1 MKSLVR
7 TMAIG
12 RARPKREPGDPGQT
26 ASLTDDPFSGQYS
39 SGQVLTPAVNPSYLT
54 GLMVYSDTLGG
65 AVSAMAQNIDGF
77 GHQLVP
83 RRTPQ
88 TEEETAAAE
97 AEKLRLET
105 FFAYIHP
112 DKSLTRLRKDRR
124 MDMEVTGRG
133 AIEIIRSMPDKEHP
147 TGEITGFNHIRSK
160 NLRFC
165 AEDSTPYRATAWRF
179 NIQTGEWE
187 TYEYFHRFRRYVHQV
202 NGQNRYF
209 KSFGDPRLL
218 DCINNTWFVDAG
230 GAYITDRSEVPEEKR
245 DNIANE
251 LWVDVIYDPD
261 DVQGNPRW
269 LGSLIDLENDRL
281 SKESANDYLEQGGV
295 PMCIMTISGGA
306 LDAVTYDR
314 VNDALKDAR
323 DDHPENRFIIVEIQA
338 TKEEGGP
345 LEGNSMVQPKIEVI
359 KLNDLQRSDDSMFL
373 NLQARSSE
381 NVLRPFRI
389 NSLFLGKNG
398 DQSFATANISMQL
411 NESQVFAPERSE
423 FDWFINFKLFPELN
437 ATWWLFQSLGPKLE
451 DNTTWESVLR
461 MAIEFGAVP
470 DYETL
475 RAILSEVLG
484 YKLPT
489 GDKEGQ
495 PAEWE
500 RMPPGFVKS
509 LLMVVQGLP
518 QFADL
523 EDALANVAGAAESE
537 STTDGIVA
545 SGSSARSMLTT
556 VGRGRAHAITTE
568 AVAAKV
574 VTIMLKAREKLADQI
589 QADGD

>member
-1 MKSLVR
+1 
-7 TMAIG
+7 
-12 RARPKREPGDPGQT
+12 
-26 ASLTDDPFSGQYS
+26 
-39 SGQVLTPAVNPSYLT
+39 
-54 GLMVYSDTLGG
+54 
-65 AVSAMAQNIDGF
+65 
-77 GHQLVP
+77 
-83 RRTPQ
+83 
-88 TEEETAAAE
+88 
-97 AEKLRLET
+97 
-105 FFAYIHP
+105 
-112 DKSLTRLRKDRR
+112 
-124 MDMEVTGRG
+124 
-133 AIEIIRSMPDKEHP
+133 
-147 TGEITGFNHIRSK
+147 
-160 NLRFC
+160 
-165 AEDSTPYRATAWRF
+165 
-179 NIQTGEWE
+179 
-187 TYEYFHRFRRYVHQV
+187 
-202 NGQNRYF
+202 
-209 KSFGDPRLL
+209 
-218 DCINNTWFVDAG
+218 
-230 GAYITDRSEVPEEKR
+230 
-245 DNIANE
+245 
-251 LWVDVIYDPD
+251 VIYDPD